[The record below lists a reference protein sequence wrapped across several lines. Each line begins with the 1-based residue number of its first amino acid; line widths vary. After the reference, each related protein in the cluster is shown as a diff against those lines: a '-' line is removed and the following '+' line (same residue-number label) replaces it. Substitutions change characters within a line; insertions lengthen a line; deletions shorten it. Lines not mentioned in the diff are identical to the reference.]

1 MKPTD
6 TLIKA
11 RRFDL
16 EEARRRVTQLE
27 MMIAEFERMSGDLQ
41 QQIQSEETR
50 AGISDPSHYAYP
62 TFARAA
68 RQRRDNLAASINDL
82 QVRLAEASETRDRA
96 AADYEA
102 LIQRQDRAEETPP
115 RRPPRAAA
123 ASPSR
128 SDVSVAL

>member
-16 EEARRRVTQLE
+16 EEARRKVLQLE

-41 QQIQSEETR
+41 TQIDSEEAR
-50 AGISDPSHYAYP
+50 AGIGDPGHYAYP

-68 RQRRDNLAASINDL
+68 RQRRENLIASIADL
-82 QVRLAEASETRDRA
+82 QVRLAEATETRDRA

-102 LIQRQDRAEETPP
+102 LVQRQDRAEETPP
-115 RRPPRAAA
+115 RRPP
-123 ASPSR
+123 SR
-128 SDVSVAL
+128 RRRISVAL

>member
-16 EEARRRVTQLE
+16 EEARRKVTQLE

-68 RQRRDNLAASINDL
+68 RQRRDNLAASITDL
-82 QVRLAEASETRDRA
+82 QVRLAEASDARDRA

-115 RRPPRAAA
+115 RRPP
-123 ASPSR
+123 SR
-128 SDVSVAL
+128 RRRISVAI